1 MKILKTDNRGLVV
14 EHIVGWEEGF
24 VTHGSIEC
32 PILFVYL
39 TGGER
44 IRFDFFYE
52 DEGLVGKKFVV
63 NPELRDE
70 FVKKIESAIEE
81 EVT

>member
-24 VTHGSIEC
+24 VTLGSLEC
-32 PILFVYL
+32 PILHVYMH
-39 TGGER
+39 GGTR
-44 IRFDFFYE
+44 IRFDFYYE
-52 DEGLVGKKFVV
+52 DEGLVGKRFVS

-70 FVKKIESAIEE
+70 FVKKMEE
-81 EVT
+81 EIISV